1 MAGGGTPGSATRP
14 PLGPTRCATDKTIR
28 DAFDDASG
36 TTRPGS
42 RVDVRHRAA
51 EFVAQRLG
59 TCEAE
64 LADDDRG
71 VGTRLL
77 RDLLPLVKAALRTE
91 RPRLLYL
98 GFVRAFAGGTV
109 DQPWHRDAASL
120 FESGRGACDAP
131 DTPPHVLNIFF
142 PLVDLRTEN
151 GPTAFAPGTHSDGAC
166 RDALATIIERGD
178 PAQQISP
185 LLSTGDAVMFD
196 CRLLHRGRANRS
208 SKDRVIAYLTVAA
221 PWWRDDEMFHATQP
235 TAAALLGEALLA
247 RTAVDDNDDGT
258 GHPHYTLRIE
268 SMVRD
273 RPDLAAPAALFLARA
288 SDEVDG
294 KWAAAAASSTSL
306 SRMLTASLDD
316 PRPADAFADRF
327 EADLLDTKGRRA
339 DALRAPTAPNGGL
352 FSSISD
358 DLADCSR
365 LYEAAGALLN
375 AEAYGFPADD
385 EGVPL
390 LLALAKRAAP
400 QKSRRRLEAAFT
412 SWWHRG
418 RGRFELVERVAGA
431 GDRPVLVVAF
441 SSLGSGIARPEWRG
455 ALSKASVPSKARLD
469 VLHVLDPAS
478 SWYLQDDAATWAGP
492 AFYRREL
499 EQRIKPYGSR
509 VLFLGDSMGACGAL
523 QHCDLAATLAF
534 TPQVDLTNYEAVRRH
549 DLTAERRASLR
560 DAICDTVGRAK
571 GPVLVHYGSA
581 CAEDVAQVELP
592 GSATPSRTTD
602 DHVISVHLKKTGV
615 HRGADVG
622 IAAAVGCFQS

>member
-1 MAGGGTPGSATRP
+1 LEAAPLPSKAVLRLTSASRALAAKARSGSDAAARVVDAWRRHLEP
-14 PLGPTRCATDKTIR
+14 PASEFAKRGVVVRRGALDKDAVEALAAAADESLAAFEKEVLAPQNKTIR
-28 DAFDDASG
+28 DSFDDASG

-120 FESGRGACDAP
+120 FESSRGACDAP

-166 RDALATIIERGD
+166 RDALATIIETGD

-208 SKDRVIAYLTVAA
+208 TNDRVIAYLTVAA
-221 PWWRDDEMFHATQP
+221 PWWRDDEMFHSTQP
-235 TAAALLGEALLA
+235 TTAAALLGEALLA

-268 SMVRD
+268 SMVVD
-273 RPDLAAPAALFLARA
+273 RPDLAAPAVLFLARA
-288 SDEVDG
+288 SDEVEG
-294 KWAAAAASSTSL
+294 KWAAAAASSKSL

-352 FSSISD
+352 FSSITD

-365 LYEAAGALLN
+365 LYAAAGALLN

-431 GDRPVLVVAF
+431 STGRPVLVVAF
-441 SSLGSGIARPEWRG
+441 SSLGSGIARP
-455 ALSKASVPSKARLD
+455 V
-469 VLHVLDPAS
+469 
-478 SWYLQDDAATWAGP
+478 
-492 AFYRREL
+492 
-499 EQRIKPYGSR
+499 
-509 VLFLGDSMGACGAL
+509 
-523 QHCDLAATLAF
+523 
-534 TPQVDLTNYEAVRRH
+534 
-549 DLTAERRASLR
+549 
-560 DAICDTVGRAK
+560 
-571 GPVLVHYGSA
+571 
-581 CAEDVAQVELP
+581 
-592 GSATPSRTTD
+592 
-602 DHVISVHLKKTGV
+602 
-615 HRGADVG
+615 
-622 IAAAVGCFQS
+622 